1 MSDSF
6 SNSARR
12 DYADRRRS
20 QSLATLYP
28 TRRQVLNRTE
38 KMSSYIKISSEFGE
52 EECEVPLEDDGTL
65 LLTTLQSIFPLATG
79 LKFRGPTN
87 CYRVVKICGDSN
99 LRFHP
104 PGLLPE
110 DSWDSATVIYICVFP
125 PKSVT
130 ESKPEEVA
138 DSAVEKIAPKSPAK
152 AEAQPGAQLNLNT
165 VDLIVLNLSLQTS
178 ELDLRNYFESKFG
191 PLLMGEIKRDRKTGS
206 SRRFAFIR
214 FKNYKDQMKA
224 INTTKHKIDGQL
236 VRVALPDYRDPSE
249 LYQENK
255 CFVGRVNEA
264 IKSNDLKQFFS
275 QFGEIVEVS
284 YPKKFKGYAFVT
296 FADADIARK
305 ICGQDFVIKG
315 YSVCVSKSTNGSA
328 NKQAMPAPNINP
340 QYGGGYQNDWNSGW
354 FSNDSWSSNSRP
366 YVTAPLNPQMNAQ
379 RNASNFY
386 GNSSGIPSM
395 SGMANNQMNPI
406 NVLSMA
412 MGNLLNNQ
420 MGPGNVSHRLSFL
433 KPVLK
438 N

>member
-1 MSDSF
+1 MSK
-6 SNSARR
+6 
-12 DYADRRRS
+12 Y
-20 QSLATLYP
+20 
-28 TRRQVLNRTE
+28 V
-38 KMSSYIKISSEFGE
+38 KIASEFGE

-79 LKFRGPTN
+79 MKFRGPTN
-87 CYRVVKICGDSN
+87 CYRAVKIDSS

-104 PGLLPE
+104 PGLTP
-110 DSWDSATVIYICVFP
+110 DDDWDSATVIYICVFP
-125 PKSVT
+125 KPAP
-130 ESKPEEVA
+130 ESKAEEESKSFA
-138 DSAVEKIAPKSPAK
+138 ECPSEKVTPKSPVK
-152 AEAQPGAQLNLNT
+152 GEGSQSGAQLNLKT
-165 VDLIVLNLSLQTS
+165 VDLIVLNLNLQTS
-178 ELDLRNYFESKFG
+178 ELDLRNYFETKFG
-191 PLLMGEIKRDRKTGS
+191 PLLMGEIKRDRKTGA

-305 ICGQDFVIKG
+305 I
-315 YSVCVSKSTNGSA
+315 S
-328 NKQAMPAPNINP
+328 
-340 QYGGGYQNDWNSGW
+340 
-354 FSNDSWSSNSRP
+354 
-366 YVTAPLNPQMNAQ
+366 PLNPQINAS
-379 RNASNFY
+379 RNAPNYF
-386 GNSSGIPSM
+386 GNTAGISAMRGM
-395 SGMANNQMNPI
+395 SANQMNPI

-420 MGPGNVSHRLSFL
+420 MGPGNQNYRERSHASGTLWNPRPGHNDVTKAKKKPKKAKNNAKNKPKEAGEKSPAAENNDDAPDEPKIDEKPETPTDDTVVDSIELLS
-433 KPVLK
+433 
-438 N
+438 